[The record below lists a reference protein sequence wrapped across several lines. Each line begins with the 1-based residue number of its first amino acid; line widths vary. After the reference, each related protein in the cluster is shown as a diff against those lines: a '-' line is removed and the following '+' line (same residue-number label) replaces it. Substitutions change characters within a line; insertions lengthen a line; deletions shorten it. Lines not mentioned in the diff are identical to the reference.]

1 MLLISDLLHYRFGFD
16 LDQHGRRDQAF
27 HLNHSGCR
35 TNLAEEFAM
44 GTTHVFPIINID
56 HIGVE
61 KSAISISNLR
71 CGFSND

>member
-1 MLLISDLLHYRFGFD
+1 MLLISDLLHYRFCFD

-44 GTTHVFPIINID
+44 GTTHVFPII
-56 HIGVE
+56 
-61 KSAISISNLR
+61 KSAISIPTCDADFPMANLR
-71 CGFSND
+71 